1 MPLGGVFVLYS
12 AFFQYCSTVH
22 VPEDIKTTSGTQTWE
37 KKRIPSDNN
46 DWWKEKFF
54 FFFLLKHSRLTICR
68 HFKVLGRKN
77 HMLSFFRLTSVK
89 CCRLTSYPSTQK
101 SLTPSVEFEKFIG
114 KKKSAMEVE
123 FQLIDLLNVNVVLRR
138 ELLLTLRLI
147 FFLYQIL
154 SYCHRD
160 RFLHAWVEETER
172 ALVLEGHESCQVFEN
187 HRGQKLCHFLIKKK
201 RSQLQIQLP
210 FKKR

>member
-1 MPLGGVFVLYS
+1 
-12 AFFQYCSTVH
+12 
-22 VPEDIKTTSGTQTWE
+22 
-37 KKRIPSDNN
+37 
-46 DWWKEKFF
+46 
-54 FFFLLKHSRLTICR
+54 
-68 HFKVLGRKN
+68 
-77 HMLSFFRLTSVK
+77 MLSFFRLTSVK
-89 CCRLTSYPSTQK
+89 CCRLTSYTSTQK
-101 SLTPSVEFEKFIG
+101 CLTPSAEFQSETKIHW

-187 HRGQKLCHFLIKKK
+187 HRGQKLCHFLNKKK
-201 RSQLQIQLP
+201 NDHHCKSSYLLKSHRSQRCNRPDRFLV
-210 FKKR
+210 